1 MTAVTTMSPPPVS
14 QILPGPPDVM
24 RRHRVSCYHGTSRHP
39 EGIAMAKENSFDIVS
54 EPDLGEVTNAVDQT
68 RREVAQRYD
77 FRGHDVTITWDRD
90 RTIILEAPAGMVMDA
105 LLTVLEQKMARRG
118 VSLRFLE
125 IGPREP
131 RGNDRARVTIALRRG
146 LTNETAKQIAQAVR
160 GLKLKVDPQIQ
171 ANIVRV
177 SGKSKDDLQAV
188 IAALKQQ
195 DFGVELAFTNYR

>member
-1 MTAVTTMSPPPVS
+1 
-14 QILPGPPDVM
+14 
-24 RRHRVSCYHGTSRHP
+24 
-39 EGIAMAKENSFDIVS
+39 MAKENSFDIVS